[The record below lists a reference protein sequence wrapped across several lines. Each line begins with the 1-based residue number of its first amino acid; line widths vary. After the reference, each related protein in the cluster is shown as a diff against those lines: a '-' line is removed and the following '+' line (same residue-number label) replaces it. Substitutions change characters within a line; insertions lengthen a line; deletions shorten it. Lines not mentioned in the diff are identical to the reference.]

1 MYCFCFFFGWER
13 SGGSKIKRAIRKN
26 AKRSKERHKKLLK
39 RLQEIIAKKEW
50 EKGRGEGIDCMCTVS
65 YYDLVS
71 CRELL
76 YHSIKDVVKVES
88 NVNCKNQH
96 RHRHRHRQRYRQR
109 EERRKANVVSLSTG
123 LSSLSCFLTMKNRAK
138 FVIKMNEWVA
148 AVDFDVSSRT
158 FCVYS
163 DILLLLLLDSY
174 LELSFSLNL
183 FVILFHLFYSTFCII
198 PLMEYVARSWT
209 LKR

>member
-1 MYCFCFFFGWER
+1 
-13 SGGSKIKRAIRKN
+13 
-26 AKRSKERHKKLLK
+26 
-39 RLQEIIAKKEW
+39 
-50 EKGRGEGIDCMCTVS
+50 MCTVS

-76 YHSIKDVVKVES
+76 YHSIKDVVKVDS

-96 RHRHRHRQRYRQR
+96 RHRHRQRHRHRHRQRYRQR

-158 FCVYS
+158 FCVSSS
-163 DILLLLLLDSY
+163 DILLLLFLDSY

-183 FVILFHLFYSTFCII
+183 FVILFHLFYSTFWN
-198 PLMEYVARSWT
+198 M
-209 LKR
+209 